1 MKSEVY
7 NMGCLEYMRT
17 LPDKAFAIAIADPP
31 YGGAGNEK
39 LDGGGGSVN
48 ASTGTRKTSA
58 PAGGGQTLHFR
69 TPQKEQE
76 LHEQEELGRRNT
88 QKNC

>member
-7 NMGCLEYMRT
+7 NMDCLEYMRT

-39 LDGGGGSVN
+39 LDGGGRFGQRFDRYTNDIS
-48 ASTGTRKTSA
+48 
-58 PAGGGQTLHFR
+58 PIGGGQTLHFR